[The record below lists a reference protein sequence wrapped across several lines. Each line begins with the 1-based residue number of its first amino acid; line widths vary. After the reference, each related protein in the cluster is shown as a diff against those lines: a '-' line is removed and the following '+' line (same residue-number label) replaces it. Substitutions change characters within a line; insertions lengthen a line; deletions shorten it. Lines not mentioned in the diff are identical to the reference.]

1 MEGAN
6 RALSKEKSN
15 PPGLDPEH
23 AYLPDGET
31 STIDHIVQ
39 GHLGSDLPELSR
51 EPGRPHSPPIKQE
64 EEELFDRV
72 FSEDELVA
80 NILMRLKEEP
90 DDQKLSPR
98 DENETSSPV
107 TIKEEEVD
115 HKPLRPRIKLLISSG
130 RIKEESD
137 AEGDK
142 GPISQVF
149 VDQNIKL
156 EIGVKDENSHSPG
169 SYPENPIK
177 VVQGIDRLR
186 SPWERS
192 IAALSSPYC
201 GVISKPSWESTRVY
215 HK

>member
-6 RALSKEKSN
+6 RAPSKEKSN

-23 AYLPDGET
+23 VYPPDGES
-31 STIDHIVQ
+31 STIDHIVRE
-39 GHLGSDLPELSR
+39 HLDSDLPELSR
-51 EPGRPHSPPIKQE
+51 EPGRPHSPQIKQ

-107 TIKEEEVD
+107 RIKEEEID
-115 HKPLRPRIKLLISSG
+115 HKLPRPRIKLLLSSG

-156 EIGVKDENSHSPG
+156 EIGVKDEDGPHSPG
-169 SYPENPIK
+169 SHPENPIK

-186 SPWERS
+186 GPWERS